1 MTPVNDDEFDRIL
14 KARDRLARRE
24 IELRQIIRHCN
35 GEMDIVRRKL
45 VKDLEVMEVLKGE
58 IEKAGTGPMRDQ
70 LEEDFHNGTSH
81 EIKLMVEY
89 IAYVATLTAQKEQVE
104 EMQRRKVSATRELE
118 GIAWSD
124 KILEERADEFKL
136 SGQVH

>member
-1 MTPVNDDEFDRIL
+1 
-14 KARDRLARRE
+14 
-24 IELRQIIRHCN
+24 
-35 GEMDIVRRKL
+35 
-45 VKDLEVMEVLKGE
+45 
-58 IEKAGTGPMRDQ
+58 
-70 LEEDFHNGTSH
+70 
-81 EIKLMVEY
+81 MVEY

-104 EMQRRKVSATRELE
+104 EMQRRKVSAMRELE

>member
-1 MTPVNDDEFDRIL
+1 MTPVNDDEFERIL

-58 IEKAGTGPMRDQ
+58 IEKAGTGTMRDQ

-104 EMQRRKVSATRELE
+104 EMQRRKVSAMRELE